1 VGQHVQVIEVLKIK
15 IYLFKNMKKDI
26 ENQFLKAYKQF
37 GVVSDCI
44 TVIRQRYDLGFLPAK
59 NQLSEKWKE
68 HYEKTLPNVIQAE
81 ADAFD
86 NAVIDYADSPLFD
99 EISNNLSEC
108 RTMQEKERYI
118 HSLIMPFRELSELLH
133 PEKAPKQ
140 RVENELKLL
149 QKDTKFWEQQANST
163 IDGEAKEAQA
173 QLQATEELIN
183 IRNDRYKRLEMI
195 SERFFEI
202 LQDPT
207 DDVEKT
213 LHVFW
218 GWMFSFANQLDALLL
233 QNGIDFM
240 QMQEDCATYLKTDRM
255 IFDIEHYVGGIELA
269 RKYIAELP
277 TATEKSQQKRTKGI
291 KSVEDYLTCKN
302 KYEIMTFL
310 HEKLDNTKSG
320 VTVKV
325 YIKALEEKKYLLPNS
340 RLVPTFIREF
350 NIGCSRMA
358 VNKAFALPIEIRSV
372 KSEIP

>member
-1 VGQHVQVIEVLKIK
+1 
-15 IYLFKNMKKDI
+15 MKKDI
-26 ENQFLKAYKQF
+26 ETQFLKAYKQF
-37 GVVSDCI
+37 GVVSNCI
-44 TVIRQRYDLGFLPAK
+44 TVIRQRYDLGVLPAK

-108 RTMQEKERYI
+108 RTMREKERYI
-118 HSLIMPFRELSELLH
+118 HSLIMPFRELSELLY

-140 RVENELKLL
+140 RIEDEIKMF

-173 QLQATEELIN
+173 QLQATKEMIN
-183 IRNDRYKRLEMI
+183 SRNNQYKRLEMI

-207 DDVEKT
+207 NDVEKT

-277 TATEKSQQKRTKGI
+277 TATEKPQQKEIKKP
-291 KSVEDYLTCKN
+291 KSVADYLTCSN
-302 KYEIMTFL
+302 RSIVMEFL
-310 HEKLDNTKSG
+310 HKNLDNTKCA

-325 YIKALEEKKYLLPNS
+325 YMKALEKKKYLLPKS
-340 RLVPTFIREF
+340 RLAPTFIKEF
-350 NIGCSRMA
+350 KIGCTRMA
-358 VNKAFALPIEIRSV
+358 ISKASTLPQDINSV
-372 KSEIP
+372 LSQIP